1 MTEKNLQKVAIWA
14 PLRYSNIGDDM
25 QAIAFANYIKF
36 LGYEVKLFQLDA
48 SLAKIYGVESASTVD
63 ELCKDVNLCVI
74 AGGALLTP
82 FIWYKR
88 LLAKQAREYEN
99 DFRDLYNAT
108 KKYPNLKFCA
118 LSMGGDGMVK
128 NPKKWYSQWRI
139 KFFSSKAFLDG
150 TVRLSGDVEQM
161 KQAFNKNFVYYP
173 DMLFKTADYFKPEK
187 LSPTNKKRVC
197 LQFKKRYLDE
207 KLKREIYRYA
217 ANNDDIEFHFIST
230 HMPKVGLTYQYLP
243 PQESRNIFIDT
254 YKTPNQLL
262 GVIASCDL
270 LLTSMLHVGLMGL
283 TTGTPFLS
291 YRGPG
296 KTKAFLRSIGGD
308 WAIVD
313 DDISFEQL
321 REEYFTQSR
330 EQLYNQFDVN
340 VIEYFKTESGK
351 HYEMCSE
358 IVEKYA

>member
-1 MTEKNLQKVAIWA
+1 MNNNEQKTVSIWA
-14 PLRYSNIGDDM
+14 PLRYANVGDDM
-25 QAIAFANYIKF
+25 QAIAFAIHITS
-36 LGYEVKLFQLDA
+36 LGYNVKMFQLDTE
-48 SLAKIYGVESASTVD
+48 LAEIYGFESVSTVD
-63 ELCKDVNLCVI
+63 DLCKDVNLCII

-82 FIWYKR
+82 VVWYKR
-88 LLAKQAREYEN
+88 LLSKPAREYED
-99 DFRDLYNAT
+99 DFKDLYLQA
-108 KKYPNLKFCA
+108 KKNPKLKFCA

-139 KFFSSKAFLDG
+139 KFFSSTAFLDG

-161 KQAFNKNFVYYP
+161 KRAFNKKFVYYP

-187 LSPTNKKRVC
+187 LPPTDKKRVC

-207 KLKREIYRYA
+207 NLKREIYRYA
-217 ANNDDIEFHFIST
+217 ANNDDIEFHFITT

-254 YKTPNQLL
+254 YQTPNQLL

-296 KTKAFLRSIGGD
+296 KTKSFLKSIGGD

-313 DDISFEQL
+313 DEITFEQL
-321 REEYFTQSR
+321 RRIFFTQTR
-330 EQLYNQFDVN
+330 EQLYNRFDV
-340 VIEYFKTESGK
+340 EALEKFRTESGK
-351 HYEMCSE
+351 HYEMCTE
-358 IVEKYA
+358 IVKKYA